1 MIEKISISN
10 FKSIRQME
18 IPLGR
23 VNVLIGENG
32 SGKSNILEAIGMIAA
47 AKSGELKTENLISRG
62 LRVARPDL
70 TVNSFAGKVQ
80 KDKIEISVVK
90 NEHTVVKSSLISDNI
105 QNIYASWEDTEM
117 TAFYL
122 ELSKLMLRVREK
134 DETINENYND
144 KNLKINV
151 PKLNKIISDKVFGDD
166 LLNFAIYNLNS
177 NALRGITRESL
188 REPLGIYGES
198 LDILISSFSKDEVNE
213 LKTYKF
219 INWLDE
225 IILDP
230 ADNYKALGFKLGR
243 SNSKLYFTD
252 KYMKKSNRLF
262 SAENANEG
270 ALHVI
275 FYLALL
281 ISKLTPQFFGID
293 NIETALNPQLCRKL
307 MVAITELSAKHNK
320 QVIITTHN
328 PAILDGIN
336 LFDENQKLFV
346 VRRADDGQTLVD
358 QIRSKPIMMEKKYKL
373 SELWMRGFLGGLPS
387 ENF

>member
-1 MIEKISISN
+1 MITKISISN
-10 FKSIRQME
+10 FKSIRQLEM
-18 IPLGR
+18 PLGR

-70 TVNSFAGKVQ
+70 TVNSFALKVP
-80 KDKIEISVVK
+80 KNKIDISVVK
-90 NEHTVVKSSLISDNI
+90 NNQTVLKSSLISDNI
-105 QNIYASWEDTEM
+105 QNIFASWEDTEM

-122 ELSKLMLRVREK
+122 ELSKLMLKLSKK
-134 DETINENYND
+134 DEPINEIFND

-151 PKLNKIISDKVFGDD
+151 PILNKIISDKVFGDD

-213 LKTYKF
+213 LKTHKF
-219 INWLDE
+219 INWLDD

-230 ADNYKALGFKLGR
+230 TDNYKALGFKLGR

-307 MVAITELSAKHNK
+307 MIAITELSAKHNK

-358 QIRSKPIMMEKKYKL
+358 QIKSKPIMKEKKYKL

>member
-1 MIEKISISN
+1 MISKITISN
-10 FKSIRQME
+10 FKSIKELE

-32 SGKSNILEAIGMIAA
+32 SGKSNILEAVGMIAA

-70 TVNSFAGKVQ
+70 TVNSFTGKNP
-80 KDKIEISVVK
+80 KSKIEISIVK
-90 NEHTVVKSSLISDNI
+90 SDNNIIKSSLVSDNI

-122 ELSKLMLRVREK
+122 QLSKLMIEVRKNNEVLNEK
-134 DETINENYND
+134 
-144 KNLKINV
+144 KNKKFNV
-151 PKLNKIISDKVFGDD
+151 PKLSKIIVDKLFGDD

-198 LDILISSFSKDEVNE
+198 LDVLLSSLSSEQVNE

-219 INWLDE
+219 INWLDD

-230 ADNYKALGFKLGR
+230 TDNYKTMGFKLGR

-281 ISKLTPQFFGID
+281 ISEFTPQFFGID
-293 NIETALNPQLCRKL
+293 NIETALNPQLCRRL
-307 MVAITELSAKHNK
+307 MVAITELSARHNK

-328 PAILDGIN
+328 PAILDGLN
-336 LFDENQKLFV
+336 LFDEYQKLFV
-346 VRRADDGQTLVD
+346 VRRADDGQTLID
-358 QIRSKPIMMEKKYKL
+358 QIKAKPVLLEKKYKL
-373 SELWMRGFLGGLPS
+373 SEMWMRGFLGGLPS
-387 ENF
+387 DNF